1 MIDLNSVSES
11 KLMEFNRAIAQW
23 TRLSGTAEER
33 AAAEYV
39 AGELR
44 KMGYAVRILLHD
56 AYISL
61 PGKASLRVR
70 SPHDREIPCITHSMG
85 IPTGREG
92 VTAEL
97 VYAGKGEPED
107 YTRAGAAGKFAL
119 VEGRATP
126 QHAVNATRAGAKG
139 LVCIS
144 GRVAHEMCCSPI
156 WGNPSESTAAALPG
170 VHLLSVHKADGE
182 ALRDL
187 CQKGRVDVHVTADVQ
202 TGWTT
207 TPIVQAD
214 LAPGH
219 PDADETFVLFSGHLD
234 SWYLGAM
241 DNGSANAAMLEVA
254 RLMAQHRGALRRG
267 LRVVMWSGHS
277 HGRYSSSTWYADNFF
292 VELDERCVVHVNIDS
307 LGGIG
312 ADQFG
317 TNSMPE
323 TAALAVDATRRVA
336 QANMDAHRLGRNSDQ
351 SFLGVGIPS
360 ILGSVSR
367 QEDGALGW
375 WWHTPHDTLDKVDP
389 VRLVRD
395 TRIFVDVVA
404 RFLTDEVLPLDSAA
418 SAADI
423 RQNLEA
429 LAQTAGGRFDVA
441 PAISDAARLESL
453 CRKLHALAGTASM
466 GDRGRGINDCLRQ
479 LGRIL
484 IPIIYTRAGRHAH
497 DPALEVPFL
506 PKLQGVR
513 RLAAMR
519 PDSDAAKLLLVDLV
533 RARSEITS
541 VLRRA
546 CAAVEAC
553 LVKKGIGLRIEA
565 PD

>member
-1 MIDLNSVSES
+1 MIDLGQVSQDR
-11 KLMEFNRAIAQW
+11 LMEFNRTIAQW
-23 TRLSGTAEER
+23 TRLSGSAEER

-39 AGELR
+39 AEELR
-44 KMGYAVRILLHD
+44 KMGYDVRILLHD

-61 PGKASLRVR
+61 PGKASLRLK
-70 SPHDREIPCITHSMG
+70 SPQDREIPCITHSMG
-85 IPTGREG
+85 IPTGPKG
-92 VTAEL
+92 VTGEL
-97 VYAGKGEPED
+97 VYAGKGDPED
-107 YTRAGAAGKFAL
+107 YARAGAAGKFAL

-126 QHAVNATRAGAKG
+126 QHAVNATHAGAKG

-144 GRVAHEMCCSPI
+144 GRVAHEMCCSPV
-156 WGNPSESTAAALPG
+156 WGNPSERTVDTLPR
-170 VHLLSVHKADGE
+170 VHLISVHKADGE

-219 PDADETFVLFSGHLD
+219 PEAETTFVLFSGHLD

-254 RLMAQHRGALRRG
+254 RLMARHRGALRRG
-267 LRVVMWSGHS
+267 LRVAMWSGHS
-277 HGRYSSSTWYADNFF
+277 HGRYSSSAWYADTFF
-292 VELDERCVVHVNIDS
+292 VELDERCVAHVNTDA
-307 LGGIG
+307 LGGVG

-323 TAALAVDATRRVA
+323 TAPLAVEATRRVA
-336 QANMDAHRLGRNSDQ
+336 QAKIDAHRLGRNSDQ
-351 SFLGVGIPS
+351 SFLGVGVPS
-360 ILGSVSR
+360 ILGVVSK
-367 QEDGALGW
+367 QDDGGTGW
-375 WWHTPHDTLDKVDP
+375 WWHTPYDTLDKIDP

-395 TRIFVDVVA
+395 TEIFVDVVG
-404 RFLTDEVLPLDSAA
+404 RLLMDQVLPLDSAA
-418 SAADI
+418 GATDI
-423 RQNLEA
+423 RENLET
-429 LAQTAGGRFDVA
+429 LARAAGGRFDLS
-441 PAISDAARLESL
+441 PAIAEAARLESL
-453 CRKLHALAGTASM
+453 CRQLNALSHAPGTDTRA
-466 GDRGRGINDCLRQ
+466 RTINDCLRR

-484 IPIIYTRAGRHAH
+484 IPVTYTAAGRHAH

-513 RLAAMR
+513 RLTST
-519 PDSDAAKLLLVDLV
+519 PPDAAKLLLVDLI

-541 VLRRA
+541 ALRRA
-546 CAAVEAC
+546 CVAVEAC
-553 LVKKGIGLRIEA
+553 LA
-565 PD
+565 STPA